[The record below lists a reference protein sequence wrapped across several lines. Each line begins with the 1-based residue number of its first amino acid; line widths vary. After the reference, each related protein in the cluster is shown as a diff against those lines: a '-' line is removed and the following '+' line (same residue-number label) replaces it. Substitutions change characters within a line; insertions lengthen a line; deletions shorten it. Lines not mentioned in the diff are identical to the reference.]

1 MIQYK
6 INKQSRML
14 VIFSP
19 KTSCNLLKMNNSPS
33 YFQSGFDSN
42 FNRLNMQHCLFG
54 LNTLHL
60 TVLNRATQKSPNIS
74 YPSLQNSPQQ
84 YHSITDF

>member
-42 FNRLNMQHCLFG
+42 FNRLNI
-54 LNTLHL
+54 LHL

>member
-19 KTSCNLLKMNNSPS
+19 KSSCNPLKINSSPS
-33 YFQSGFDSN
+33 YFQSGLYSS

-60 TVLNRATQKSPNIS
+60 TVFNRVTQKSPKIS
-74 YPSLQNSPQQ
+74 YPSLQNSP
-84 YHSITDF
+84 